1 MKYVKQ
7 SSIIFGITMAG
18 ELLYTLL
25 PLPVPAGVYGLFLL
39 LAGLCTGII
48 KLEHIEETGNFL
60 LEIMPLMFIPV
71 TVGLI
76 ENYDLMKSMAIPL
89 IVISIVSTVI
99 VMAVTGKITE
109 VLIAVTGKKEKHH
122 E

>member
-39 LAGLCTGII
+39 LAGLCTWII
-48 KLEHIEETGNFL
+48 KLGT
-60 LEIMPLMFIPV
+60 
-71 TVGLI
+71 
-76 ENYDLMKSMAIPL
+76 Y
-89 IVISIVSTVI
+89 
-99 VMAVTGKITE
+99 
-109 VLIAVTGKKEKHH
+109 
-122 E
+122 

>member
-18 ELLYTLL
+18 EFLYTLL

-76 ENYDLMKSMAIPL
+76 ENYDLMKSVAIPL

-99 VMAVTGKITE
+99 VMATTGKITE
-109 VLIAVTGKKEKHH
+109 VLIAVIGKKGEPS
-122 E
+122 

>member
-18 ELLYTLL
+18 EFLYTLL

-76 ENYDLMKSMAIPL
+76 ENYDLMKSVAIPL

-99 VMAVTGKITE
+99 VMATTGKITE
-109 VLIAVTGKKEKHH
+109 VLIAVIGKKENHH